1 MVKKPTLDTRDLLN
15 KIERLTQ
22 ERMSQEEVV
31 SLAEYRS
38 LKNQVEPPSILVIED
53 DETMRKSLRRIFESE
68 GYRVTTAADG
78 TQLSQVL
85 DVAPIDLIVLDV
97 GLPWINGFEL
107 AKLMK
112 EHDQLKH
119 LPLVFVSGRSSEEDV
134 KKGFELGADD
144 YIKKP
149 FDIEKIKKSISTLL
163 KLHS

>member
-1 MVKKPTLDTRDLLN
+1 MRDLLN